1 MESNDVEDEEFGFSR
16 NYFLA
21 KELCGSGKKSAR
33 KLSEIGVVDEQE
45 LRDAYTKIE
54 SKHEKEIGDLVSS
67 YRKSYSEWAFVLRC
81 GFGLLMYGFGSKKAL
96 IEDFAST
103 ALTDYSVIV
112 INGYLQSVNL
122 KQVAVTLAELLWE
135 QLKMHRKSTSESQP
149 KSQQPFLTRSMDDL
163 ISFLD
168 GPHLED
174 DECFVC
180 VLVNNIDG
188 PGLRD
193 SETQQYLSRLAACSH
208 IRMVASIDHVNAPL
222 LWDKK
227 MVHTQFNWYW
237 YHVPTYAPYKV
248 EGTFFPL
255 ILAHSGSAQSV
266 KTASIVLQSLT
277 PNAQSV
283 FKVLAEHQIAHSE
296 EEGMPFNNLYTICR
310 ERFLVSSQITLNAHL
325 TEFKDH
331 ELVKTRR
338 NADGEDCLYVPLTSE
353 ALQKLVQEITQ

>member
-1 MESNDVEDEEFGFSR
+1 MESYDVEEEEFGFSR

-21 KELCGSGKKSAR
+21 KELGGSGKKTSR
-33 KLSEIGVVDEQE
+33 KLSEINLVDERE
-45 LRDAYTKIE
+45 LREAHANIE
-54 SKHEKEIGDLVSS
+54 PKHEKETNDLVRS
-67 YRKSYSEWAFVLRC
+67 YKNSYSEWVFVLRC

-96 IEDFAST
+96 LEDFAST
-103 ALTDYSVIV
+103 ALTDYSVVV
-112 INGYLQSVNL
+112 INGYIQSINF
-122 KQVAVTLAELLWE
+122 KQVAVTLAELLCD
-135 QLKMHRKSTSESQP
+135 QLKMKLKSTLAN
-149 KSQQPFLTRSMDDL
+149 KNQQPFHTRSMDDL

-168 GPHLED
+168 GPHLEV
-174 DECFVC
+174 DECFIC
-180 VLVNNIDG
+180 ILVNNIDG

-193 SETQQYLSRLAACSH
+193 SETQQYIARLAACSH

-248 EGTFFPL
+248 EGMFFPL
-255 ILAHSGSAQSV
+255 VLTHTGSAQNV
-266 KTASIVLQSLT
+266 KTASLVLQSLT

-283 FKVLAEHQIAHSE
+283 FKLLADHQLAHPN
-296 EEGMPFNNLYTICR
+296 EEGMPFNNLYAICR

-331 ELVKTRR
+331 ELVKTKR
-338 NADGEDCLYVPLTSE
+338 NSDGEDCLCIPLSSE
-353 ALQKLVQEITQ
+353 ALQKIVQEISQ